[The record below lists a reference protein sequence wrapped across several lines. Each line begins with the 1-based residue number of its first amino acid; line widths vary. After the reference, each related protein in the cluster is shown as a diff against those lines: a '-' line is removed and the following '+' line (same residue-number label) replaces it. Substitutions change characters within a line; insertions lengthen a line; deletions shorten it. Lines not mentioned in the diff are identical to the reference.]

1 MATAERVEDPTIRPY
16 VPSTYAICLSTSTG
30 RFENQ
35 PPIEPSSILS
45 LLPAPAE
52 DLLGGARHWRWQDLA
67 SEDPGTIGAGP
78 TPLAGQGNPHC
89 FDVTPDEARAL
100 NQALDDAGIDP
111 DAFGGG
117 LIYRFDAPD
126 PVSRTVD
133 ILFLPYLPHG
143 VPALTGG

>member
-1 MATAERVEDPTIRPY
+1 MAAAERVGRPY
-16 VPSTYAICLSTSTG
+16 VPSTYAICLSNSTG

-35 PPIEPSSILS
+35 PPIEPSSILP

-67 SEDPGTIGAGP
+67 SEDPGTMRRVGP

-89 FDVTPDEARAL
+89 FDVTTDEARAL
-100 NQALDDAGIDP
+100 TKALDDAGINHDSP
-111 DAFGGG
+111 GT
-117 LIYRFDAPD
+117 LIYRFHAPD

-133 ILFLPYLPHG
+133 ILFLPYLPNG
-143 VPALTGG
+143 VPAITGG